1 MDASRLNGLRKSA
14 ILLLSLGEDAAAEVL
29 KQLSEEEVRIVSAM
43 MTRFQDVTPQEVD
56 RVFNEY
62 FVRRERETLPSG
74 SPETKLQYLQ
84 KVLGKAM
91 GGERAQSLVN
101 GMLETPP
108 GGALEKL
115 KWHAP
120 RTIANFIAKE
130 HPQVIAVILSSLEAK
145 ALADRVMTELPPAL
159 QADVAQRMAAL
170 KTISAEWIND
180 IQETLADAMIPAAQD
195 AAQMGAGPE
204 RAAQVLTSGS
214 RAMEMAVMA
223 HIERKDPELAGKN
236 RPQMFRF
243 EDFLRFDNLGLQR
256 VLARSTT
263 RDLVL
268 SLRIA
273 SDELREHVYR
283 NLSTNNARAIQE
295 EIDSLGPT
303 RVADIESAQLR
314 MIAIARELMD
324 KGEATPL
331 GGPDVVV

>member
-1 MDASRLNGLRKSA
+1 
-14 ILLLSLGEDAAAEVL
+14 
-29 KQLSEEEVRIVSAM
+29 
-43 MTRFQDVTPQEVD
+43 
-56 RVFNEY
+56 
-62 FVRRERETLPSG
+62 
-74 SPETKLQYLQ
+74 LQ

-91 GGERAQSLVN
+91 GEERGQSLID
-101 GMLETPP
+101 GMLQSPP

-130 HPQVIAVILSSLEAK
+130 HPQVIAVILSTLEEK
-145 ALADRVMTELPPAL
+145 ALADRVMSELPPAL

-170 KTISAEWIND
+170 KTISPEWIND
-180 IQETLADAMIPAAQD
+180 IQETLADAMIPAAHD
-195 AAQMGAGPE
+195 VAEKGAGPE

-223 HIERKDPELAGKN
+223 HIEKKDPELAEKI
-236 RPQMFRF
+236 RHQMFRF

-256 VLARSTT
+256 VLAKSTT

-283 NLSTNNARAIQE
+283 NLSTNHARMIQD
-295 EIDSLGPT
+295 EIEALGPT

-314 MIAIARELMD
+314 LIAIARELMD
-324 KGEATPL
+324 KGEITPL
-331 GGPDVVV
+331 GGPDLVV